1 MALGTAA
8 AGVAVAVAAF
18 LGEGKPTP
26 TQPTQM
32 VRGMVN
38 GQIAFVSATQ
48 ISEAPYDVH
57 QGIWT
62 FDLRSGEQVLLYQP
76 PSGAL
81 LMGLSW
87 SPDGASVAFTMLDDR
102 FGPTRLYLM
111 GAGEGE
117 PQEIHSCEGTA
128 CMSSPAWKPDG
139 TRIVFAE
146 GSMVHTIAPDGSEK
160 EVLANCQ
167 ECTQIEGR
175 VAWSPDGSRVA
186 FGAIEPDGGSAMYV
200 LDVESRSVKRITE
213 CDSAVCL
220 GGLRDS
226 SPTWAPDGSWI
237 AFARERNIWRI
248 RPDGTHLVKLTNCP
262 DSYEFNSCTL
272 GSPVW
277 SPNGRSIAYQ
287 GTDGWYVMESDGG
300 DPRRVA
306 DGTLLDWQPLGEEP
320 GAEAG

>member
-1 MALGTAA
+1 
-8 AGVAVAVAAF
+8 
-18 LGEGKPTP
+18 
-26 TQPTQM
+26 
-32 VRGMVN
+32 
-38 GQIAFVSATQ
+38 
-48 ISEAPYDVH
+48 
-57 QGIWT
+57 
-62 FDLRSGEQVLLYQP
+62 
-76 PSGAL
+76 
-81 LMGLSW
+81 
-87 SPDGASVAFTMLDDR
+87 
-102 FGPTRLYLM
+102 
-111 GAGEGE
+111 
-117 PQEIHSCEGTA
+117 
-128 CMSSPAWKPDG
+128 
-139 TRIVFAE
+139 
-146 GSMVHTIAPDGSEK
+146 MVHTIAPDGSEK